1 MFIFL
6 AEIALSFRQTVNPYQ
21 TAHHVASDLDLHFLS
36 VSHWDAQH
44 TSVNIMHEFVLV
56 DM

>member
-21 TAHHVASDLDLHFLS
+21 TPHHFLP
-36 VSHWDAQH
+36 VSHCDAQH
-44 TSVNIMHEFVLV
+44 TSVNIMLEFVLV